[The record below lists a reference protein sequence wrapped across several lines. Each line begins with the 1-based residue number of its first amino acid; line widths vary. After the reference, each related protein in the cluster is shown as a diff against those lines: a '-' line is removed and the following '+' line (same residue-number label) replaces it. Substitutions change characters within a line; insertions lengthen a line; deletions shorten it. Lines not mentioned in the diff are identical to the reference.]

1 MERRGRIRIP
11 AAGGRCAV
19 CEHPHALDIS
29 YHCVGCDGE
38 VCALC
43 VVTVRESRERWCP
56 ECAPDPPAS
65 LPDGPAG
72 GAGAGDP
79 AGGA

>member
-11 AAGGRCAV
+11 AVGGRCAA
-19 CEHPHALDIS
+19 CEHTHALHIS

-43 VVTVRESRERWCP
+43 VVTVHGTRERWCP
-56 ECAPDPPAS
+56 ECAPE
-65 LPDGPAG
+65 
-72 GAGAGDP
+72 GAEGEA
-79 AGGA
+79 